1 MHSGDGVRDNW
12 PVAFDAGTLCEEAE
26 QPEAGQGSYGE
37 MGKRRINVLTL
48 WQIGVLLAGKE
59 NVVLNADLK
68 TIQPVFCAM
77 VDIDG
82 SKVARIINA
91 IEAGQELPPVVVVD
105 LGGTFMPLDGHH
117 RLQAHANLGLAVRAW
132 VIEEDVFEELDIY
145 CRDNDLGRAE
155 DNILCGDR
163 HVFEVAA

>member
-1 MHSGDGVRDNW
+1 VTTAQTEYVRI
-12 PVAFDAGTLCEEAE
+12 ADAVRITTLTSWIAR
-26 QPEAGQGSYGE
+26 
-37 MGKRRINVLTL
+37 KRMRIGGNSLRFLLTL
-48 WQIGVLLAGKE
+48 SQIGVLLARKE
-59 NVVLNADLK
+59 NVVLNAEFK

-105 LGGTFMPLDGHH
+105 LGDTFMPLDGHH
-117 RLQAHANLGLAVRAW
+117 RLQAHASLGLPVLAW
-132 VIEEDVFEELDIY
+132 VIDEEAFEDLDIH